1 MAILGWINLRALLH
15 QISVL
20 TNWKVLAII
29 FALLNLKSLPFA
41 WHVSH
46 LIPSLPLQA
55 NSIDLPRYVS

>member
-1 MAILGWINLRALLH
+1 MAILDWINLRALLH

-41 WHVSH
+41 WHVSR
-46 LIPSLPLQA
+46 LIPSLILQA
-55 NSIDLPRYVS
+55 NSINLPRYVA